1 MRKTILTITS
11 CFALLLSAQQVTIT
25 KNVPLLKGVENS
37 AYYPVLSEDGQKVL
51 FSSENYKGLKLYDI
65 KDNVVERISGADRAG
80 LYPSFSKDGKV
91 YFVTQQKDGMV
102 NYRSVESFDLKTKA
116 TNTIISKERNIMRPQ
131 PLKNGVAFKS
141 TKGITNTAKGSDIF
155 VYTEGSKIFIC
166 KDGVEKSYSPVESVA
181 GYLWESLSPDKTKVM
196 FYAAGKGIVIMDL
209 NGKVLSMP
217 GKYENPSWY
226 DDEYIVAQNATDD
239 GHQYRS
245 SQILLVKADGSFKKE
260 LTTPTSMA
268 MNPTASGKANRVI
281 YNTIDGNLYMM
292 ELNIVK

>member
-65 KDNVVERISGADRAG
+65 KDNVVERISGAERAG

-91 YFVTQQKDGMV
+91 YFVTQQKDGWV

-116 TNTIISKERNIMRPQ
+116 TNTIISKERNVMRPQ
-131 PLKNGVAFKS
+131 PLKNGVVFKS
-141 TKGITNTAKGSDIF
+141 TKGITNTAKGKEVF
-155 VYTEGSKIFIC
+155 VYTEGSKIYIC
-166 KDGVEKSYSPVESVA
+166 KNGVEKTYSPVESGA
-181 GYLWESLSPDKTKVM
+181 GYLWESVSPDGTKVM

-226 DDEYIVAQNATDD
+226 DNEYIVAQNATDD
-239 GHQYRS
+239 GHQYSS
-245 SQILLVKADGSFKKE
+245 SQILLIKADGSFKKE

-268 MNPTASGKANRVI
+268 MNPTASGKANRII
-281 YNTIDGNLYMM
+281 YNTIDGKLYMM
-292 ELNIVK
+292 EINIVK